1 MVVVIFGVVGRL
13 RRLIALSEGLGF
25 LVRCEQLVNFAVVL
39 RHRVEIILKD
49 LLWREIWQGLR
60 VGQGGR

>member
-13 RRLIALSEGLGF
+13 GGLVALSEGLRF

-39 RHRVEIILKD
+39 RHRVEILLED
-49 LLWREIWQGLR
+49 LLRREIWQGL
-60 VGQGGR
+60 